1 MALLGFIAQEN
12 RELDESGMLATTTVT
27 SKRRGRGRGG
37 KTNPKP
43 RAGLRRKNLQK
54 PVYVFVQN
62 IKHEDIYKDYF
73 NPYPE
78 VEKRLLGLSDLVWF
92 HVPVSVHSSLAS
104 HPETGAQEP
113 QEEE

>member
-43 RAGLRRKNLQK
+43 RTGLRRKNLQK
-54 PVYVFVQN
+54 AVYVFVQN
-62 IKHEDIYKDYF
+62 IKNEDIYKDYF
-73 NPYPE
+73 NPDPE
-78 VEKRLLGLSDLVWF
+78 VEKRLLGLSDLVWRHASAF
-92 HVPVSVHSSLAS
+92 IYGSLNS
-104 HPETGAQEP
+104 HPETGA
-113 QEEE
+113 